1 MKSKFFKRVLCG
13 AMALS
18 MSAALIS
25 CGGGGGGTSNG
36 GSESTGNSTSGG
48 GNTSASTNINVLLF
62 TGTATRN
69 GAIKWIQDAAER
81 FTALKSNEEYESGK
95 KGVNI
100 VIQDNKLIP
109 YDSLSSDGNDIYV
122 DEGRADMYT
131 YSASGELMQLD
142 EIVSYI
148 EDEQKLTI
156 DADAKKRMLG
166 YESSDGKRHY
176 YGLPQYEWSNSLTY
190 DVNYFEDAGLY
201 FAKPD
206 ATKSVT
212 EETKYGTAKFVDPTD
227 MQKSCGPDGVYGT
240 TDDGLPSSLE
250 EFAQLCDYIKSKKS
264 GSPFIIPGGAGGSVY
279 SFHMVQAIWAALE
292 GAETMRSVT
301 AEFSK
306 KEVEVVTGFKSG
318 EYFFGDKNIP
328 MPITEKVV
336 LNDDNGYKMY
346 DMASRYYA
354 LAFMQLAN
362 DNDWFHSETKS
373 DSSADKVQTTFIAT
387 NPNERAAMYI
397 DGTYWYHEAKLYNK
411 GAAFTQWKRT
421 SGNKPRKLSYMCL
434 PTTLKGSVAEGA
446 GKKNTMLNV
455 GSSFMFVNNRVSEN
469 AGKKRAVL
477 EFLKFLY
484 SKQELA
490 AFTEFLGM
498 NIPINYD
505 YNETKLGDYYYKSFK
520 KLRNEEAE
528 VISTAS
534 DNPIQY
540 KNLSNF
546 LLGFGGVLNYYNYN
560 GQVMME
566 GYLQAFRNGR
576 TAKDIFSGSPLS
588 EGKWTTLKANANK

>member
-1 MKSKFFKRVLCG
+1 MKSKFLKKAMCG
-13 AMALS
+13 AMALC
-18 MSAALIS
+18 MSFGLAA
-25 CGGGGGGTSNG
+25 CGGGGTGGTSG
-36 GSESTGNSTSGG
+36 GTSGG
-48 GNTSASTNINVLLF
+48 DTSASTSINVLVF

-69 GAIKWIQDAAER
+69 GAIKWIQSAAER
-81 FTALKSNEEYESGK
+81 FTELKKNEVYESGK

-100 VIQDNKLIP
+100 SISDNKSIP
-109 YDSLSSDGNDIYV
+109 YENLSTDGNDIYL
-122 DEGRADMYT
+122 DEAKADMYT
-131 YSASGELMQLD
+131 YSASNELMQLD
-142 EIVSYI
+142 EIVKYI
-148 EDEQKLTI
+148 EEEQGLTI

-166 YESSDGKRHY
+166 YESADGQRHY

-190 DVNYFEDAGLY
+190 DVNYFEDSGLY

-212 EETKYGTAKFVDPTD
+212 HEGKYGTVKFVDPMD
-227 MQKSCGPDGVYGT
+227 MQKSCGPDGAYGT

-250 EFAQLCDYIKSKKS
+250 EFAQLCDYIKSKG

-292 GAETMRSVT
+292 GAETMKNVT
-301 AEFSK
+301 AEFSDK
-306 KEVEVVTGFKSG
+306 AVEVVTGFKDN
-318 EYFFGDKNIP
+318 EFFFGDKNIP

-336 LNDDNGYKMY
+336 LNDENGYKIY

-354 LAFMQLAN
+354 LAFMQFAN

-411 GAAFTQWKRT
+411 GSAFTQWRRT
-421 SGNKPRKLSYMCL
+421 SGGKARKLSYMSL
-434 PTTLKGSVAEGA
+434 PTTLNGSVAEGE

-455 GSSFMFVNNRVSEN
+455 GSSFMFANNRVSEN
-469 AGKKRAVL
+469 AGKKKAVVD
-477 EFLKFLY
+477 FLKFLY
-484 SKQELA
+484 SKKELA
-490 AFTEFLGM
+490 AFTEFIGM

-505 YNETKLGDYYYKSFK
+505 YDEQKLGDYYYTSFK
-520 KLRNEEAE
+520 QIKKEAE
-528 VISTAS
+528 VITTAS
-534 DNPIQY
+534 SNPIQY

-546 LLGFGGVLNYYNYN
+546 ILGFGGVLNYYNYN
-560 GQVMME
+560 GVVKMD
-566 GYLQAFRNGR
+566 GYLQAYREGR
-576 TAKDIFSGSPLS
+576 TAKDIYEGSRLS
-588 EGKWTTLKANANK
+588 EATWRTLLENASK

>member
-1 MKSKFFKRVLCG
+1 MKSKFLKKAMCG
-13 AMALS
+13 AMALC
-18 MSAALIS
+18 MSFGLAA
-25 CGGGGGGTSNG
+25 CGGGGTGGTSG
-36 GSESTGNSTSGG
+36 GTSGG
-48 GNTSASTNINVLLF
+48 DTSASTSINVLVF

-69 GAIKWIQDAAER
+69 GAIKWIQSAAER
-81 FTALKSNEEYESGK
+81 FTDLKKNEVYESGK

-100 VIQDNKLIP
+100 SISDNKSIP
-109 YDSLSSDGNDIYV
+109 YENLSTDGNDIYL
-122 DEGRADMYT
+122 DEAKADMYT
-131 YSASGELMQLD
+131 YSASNELMQLD
-142 EIVSYI
+142 EIVKYI
-148 EDEQKLTI
+148 EEEQGLTI

-166 YESSDGKRHY
+166 YESADGQRHY

-212 EETKYGTAKFVDPTD
+212 HKGEKYGTAKFVDPMD
-227 MQKSCGPDGVYGT
+227 MQKSCGPDGAYGT

-250 EFAQLCDYIKSKKS
+250 EFAQLCEYIKSKG

-292 GAETMRSVT
+292 GAETMKNVT
-301 AEFSK
+301 AEFSDK
-306 KEVEVVTGFKSG
+306 AVEVVTGFKDN
-318 EYFFGDKNIP
+318 EFFFGDKNIP

-336 LNDDNGYKMY
+336 LNDENGYKIY

-354 LAFMQLAN
+354 LAFMQFAN

-387 NPNERAAMYI
+387 NPHERAAMYI

-411 GAAFTQWKRT
+411 GSAFTQWRRT
-421 SGNKPRKLSYMCL
+421 SGGKARKLSYMSL
-434 PTTLKGSVAEGA
+434 PTTLKGSVAEGE

-455 GSSFMFVNNRVSEN
+455 GSSFMFANNRVSEN
-469 AGKKRAVL
+469 EGKKKAVVD
-477 EFLKFLY
+477 FLKFLY
-484 SKQELA
+484 SKEELA
-490 AFTEFLGM
+490 AFTEFIGM

-505 YNETKLGDYYYKSFK
+505 YDEQKLGDYYYTSFK
-520 KLRNEEAE
+520 QIKKEAE
-528 VISTAS
+528 VITTAS
-534 DNPIQY
+534 SNPIQY

-546 LLGFGGVLNYYNYN
+546 ILGFGGVLNYYNYN
-560 GQVMME
+560 GLVKMD
-566 GYLQAFRNGR
+566 GYLQAYREGR
-576 TAKDIFSGSPLS
+576 TAKDIYEGSRLS
-588 EGKWTTLKANANK
+588 EATWRTLLENASK

>member
-1 MKSKFFKRVLCG
+1 MKRKFLKKAMCG
-13 AMALS
+13 AMALC
-18 MSAALIS
+18 MSFGLAA
-25 CGGGGGGTSNG
+25 CGGGGTGGTSG
-36 GSESTGNSTSGG
+36 GTSGG
-48 GNTSASTNINVLLF
+48 DTSASTSINVLVF

-81 FTALKSNEEYESGK
+81 FTELKKNEVYESGK

-100 VIQDNKLIP
+100 SISDNKLIP
-109 YDSLSSDGNDIYV
+109 YANLSTDGNDIYL
-122 DEGRADMYT
+122 DEAKADMYT
-131 YSASGELMQLD
+131 YSASNELMQLD
-142 EIVSYI
+142 EIVKYI
-148 EDEQKLTI
+148 EEEQGLTI

-166 YESSDGKRHY
+166 YESADGQRHY

-190 DVNYFEDAGLY
+190 DVNYFEDSGLY

-212 EETKYGTAKFVDPTD
+212 HEGKYGTVKFVDPLD
-227 MQKSCGPDGVYGT
+227 MQKSCGPDGAYGT

-250 EFAQLCDYIKSKKS
+250 EFAQLCDYIKSKG

-292 GAETMRSVT
+292 GAETMKSVT
-301 AEFSK
+301 AEFSDK
-306 KEVEVVTGFKSG
+306 AVEVVTGFKSN
-318 EYFFGDKNIP
+318 EFFFGDKNIP

-336 LNDDNGYKMY
+336 LNDETGYKMY

-354 LAFMQLAN
+354 LAFMQFAN

-411 GAAFTQWKRT
+411 GSAFTQWRRT
-421 SGNKPRKLSYMCL
+421 SGGKARKLSYMSL
-434 PTTLKGSVAEGA
+434 PTTLNGSVAEGE

-455 GSSFMFVNNRVSEN
+455 GSSFMFANNRVSEN
-469 AGKKRAVL
+469 AGKKKAVVD
-477 EFLKFLY
+477 FLKFLY
-484 SKQELA
+484 SKEELA

-505 YNETKLGDYYYKSFK
+505 YDEQKLGDYYYTSFK
-520 KLRNEEAE
+520 QIKKEAE
-528 VISTAS
+528 VITTAS
-534 DNPIQY
+534 SNPIQY

-546 LLGFGGVLNYYNYN
+546 LLGFGGVLNYYDYN
-560 GQVMME
+560 GVVKMD
-566 GYLQAFRNGR
+566 GYLQAYREGR
-576 TAKDIFSGSPLS
+576 TAKDIYEGSRLS
-588 EGKWTTLKANANK
+588 EATWRTLLENASK

>member
-1 MKSKFFKRVLCG
+1 MKSKFIKKALCG
-13 AMALS
+13 AMALC
-18 MSAALIS
+18 MSATFIA
-25 CGGGGGGTSNG
+25 CG
-36 GSESTGNSTSGG
+36 GG
-48 GNTSASTNINVLLF
+48 GNTSTGGNSGESSSAETGINVLVF

-69 GAIKWIQDAAER
+69 GAIKWIQDAAAR
-81 FTALKSNEEYESGK
+81 FTELKKDESYESGK

-100 VIQDNKLIP
+100 TIQDNKLIP
-109 YDSLSSDGNDIYV
+109 YDSLSSDGNDIYL
-122 DEGRADMYT
+122 DEAKADMYT
-131 YSASGELMQLD
+131 YSASNELMQLD

-148 EDEQKLTI
+148 ENDQKLTI

-166 YESSDGKRHY
+166 YESADGQRHY

-190 DVNYFEDAGLY
+190 DVNYFEEKGFY

-206 ATKSVT
+206 ATKTVT
-212 EETKYGTAKFVDPTD
+212 HEGKYGTVKFVDSTD

-240 TDDGLPSSLE
+240 SDDGLPSSLE
-250 EFAQLCDYIKSKKS
+250 EFAKLCDYIKSQG

-292 GAETMRSVT
+292 GAETMKSIK
-301 AEFSK
+301 AEYS
-306 KEVEVVTGFKSG
+306 ETPVEVVTGFKDG

-336 LNDDNGYKMY
+336 LNDTTGYKMY

-373 DSSADKVQTTFIAT
+373 DTSADKVQTTFIAT
-387 NPNERAAMYI
+387 NANERAAMYI

-411 GAAFTQWKRT
+411 GSAFTQWKRT
-421 SGNKPRKLSYMCL
+421 SGGKARKLSYMCL
-434 PTTLKGSVAEGA
+434 PTTLKGSVAEGE

-469 AGKKRAVL
+469 AGKKKAVVD
-477 EFLKFLY
+477 FLKFLY
-484 SKQELA
+484 SKAELA
-490 AFTEFLGM
+490 AFTEYLGM

-505 YNETKLGDYYYKSFK
+505 YDEKKLGDYYYTSFK
-520 KLRNEEAE
+520 KLRSEAD
-528 VISTAS
+528 VITTAS
-534 DNPIQY
+534 DNPVQY
-540 KNLSNF
+540 KNLSSF
-546 LLGFGGVLNYYNYN
+546 ILGFGGTLNYYTYN

-566 GYLQAFRNGR
+566 GYLQAYRNGR
-576 TAKDIFSGSPLS
+576 TAKDIFMGSTLS
-588 EGKWTTLKANANK
+588 EAAWKTMLENAKK

>member
-1 MKSKFFKRVLCG
+1 MKSKFLKKAMCG
-13 AMALS
+13 AMALC
-18 MSAALIS
+18 MSFGLAA
-25 CGGGGGGTSNG
+25 CGGGGSGTSG
-36 GSESTGNSTSGG
+36 GTSGG
-48 GNTSASTNINVLLF
+48 GDTSASTSINVLVF

-81 FTALKSNEEYESGK
+81 FTELKKNEVYESGK

-100 VIQDNKLIP
+100 SISDNKLIP
-109 YDSLSSDGNDIYV
+109 YENLSTDGNDIYL
-122 DEGRADMYT
+122 DEARADMYT
-131 YSASGELMQLD
+131 YSASNELMQLD
-142 EIVSYI
+142 EIVKYI
-148 EDEQKLTI
+148 EDEQGLII

-166 YESSDGKRHY
+166 YESADGQRHY

-190 DVNYFEDAGLY
+190 DVNYFEDSGLY

-212 EETKYGTAKFVDPTD
+212 YEGKYGTVKFVDPMD
-227 MQKSCGPDGVYGT
+227 MQKSCGPDGAYGT

-250 EFAQLCDYIKSKKS
+250 ELAQLCDYIKSKS
-264 GSPFIIPGGAGGSVY
+264 GSPFIMPGGAAGSVY

-292 GAETMRSVT
+292 GAETMKSVT
-301 AEFSK
+301 AEFSDK
-306 KEVEVVTGFKSG
+306 AVEVVTGFKSN
-318 EYFFGDKNIP
+318 EFFFGDKNIP

-336 LNDDNGYKMY
+336 LNDENGYKMY

-373 DSSADKVQTTFIAT
+373 DTSADKVQTTFIAT
-387 NPNERAAMYI
+387 NANERAAMYI

-411 GAAFTQWKRT
+411 GSAFTQWRRT
-421 SGNKPRKLSYMCL
+421 SGGKARKLSYMSL
-434 PTTLKGSVAEGA
+434 PTTLNGSVAEGE

-455 GSSFMFVNNRVSEN
+455 GSSFMFANNRVSEN
-469 AGKKRAVL
+469 AGKKKAVVD
-477 EFLKFLY
+477 FLKFLY
-484 SKQELA
+484 SKEELA

-505 YNETKLGDYYYKSFK
+505 YDEQKLGDYYYTSFK
-520 KLRNEEAE
+520 QIKKEAE
-528 VISTAS
+528 VVTTAS
-534 DNPIQY
+534 SNPIHY

-546 LLGFGGVLNYYNYN
+546 LLGFGGVLNYYDYN
-560 GQVMME
+560 GVVKMD
-566 GYLQAFRNGR
+566 GYLQAYRDGR
-576 TAKDIFSGSPLS
+576 TAKDIYEGSRLS
-588 EGKWTTLKANANK
+588 EATWQTLLENASK

>member
-13 AMALS
+13 AMALC

-81 FTALKSNEEYESGK
+81 FTALKTNEEYESGK

-148 EDEQKLTI
+148 EGEQNLTI

-166 YESSDGKRHY
+166 YQSSDGKRHY

-212 EETKYGTAKFVDPTD
+212 EETKYGTAQFVDPTD

-520 KLRNEEAE
+520 KLRYEESE

-546 LLGFGGVLNYYNYN
+546 LLGFGGALNYYNYN

>member
-1 MKSKFFKRVLCG
+1 MKSKFLKKAMCG
-13 AMALS
+13 AMALC
-18 MSAALIS
+18 MSFGLAA
-25 CGGGGGGTSNG
+25 CGGGGSGTSG
-36 GSESTGNSTSGG
+36 GTSGG
-48 GNTSASTNINVLLF
+48 GDTSASTSINVLVF

-81 FTALKSNEEYESGK
+81 FTELKKNEVYESGK

-100 VIQDNKLIP
+100 SISDNKLIP
-109 YDSLSSDGNDIYV
+109 YENLSTDGNDIYL
-122 DEGRADMYT
+122 DEAKADMYT
-131 YSASGELMQLD
+131 YSASNELMQLD
-142 EIVSYI
+142 EIVKYI
-148 EDEQKLTI
+148 EDDQGLTI

-166 YESSDGKRHY
+166 YESADGQRHY

-190 DVNYFEDAGLY
+190 DVNYFEDSGLY

-212 EETKYGTAKFVDPTD
+212 YEGKYGTVKFVDPMD
-227 MQKSCGPDGVYGT
+227 MQKSCGPDGAYGT

-250 EFAQLCDYIKSKKS
+250 ELAQLCDYIKSKS

-292 GAETMRSVT
+292 GAETMKSVT
-301 AEFSK
+301 AEFSDK
-306 KEVEVVTGFKSG
+306 AVEVVTGFKSN
-318 EYFFGDKNIP
+318 EFFFGDKNIP

-336 LNDDNGYKMY
+336 LNDENGYKMY

-373 DSSADKVQTTFIAT
+373 DTSADKVQTTFIAT
-387 NPNERAAMYI
+387 NANERAAMYI

-411 GAAFTQWKRT
+411 GSAFTQWRRT
-421 SGNKPRKLSYMCL
+421 SGGKARKLSYMSL
-434 PTTLKGSVAEGA
+434 PTTLNGSVAEGE

-455 GSSFMFVNNRVSEN
+455 GSSFMFANNRVSEN
-469 AGKKRAVL
+469 AGKKKAVVD
-477 EFLKFLY
+477 FLKFLY
-484 SKQELA
+484 SKEELA

-505 YNETKLGDYYYKSFK
+505 YDEQKLGDYYYTSFK
-520 KLRNEEAE
+520 QIKKEAE
-528 VISTAS
+528 VVTTAS
-534 DNPIQY
+534 SNPIQY

-546 LLGFGGVLNYYNYN
+546 LLGFGGVLNYYDYN
-560 GQVMME
+560 GVVKMD
-566 GYLQAFRNGR
+566 GYLQAYRDGR
-576 TAKDIFSGSPLS
+576 TAKDIYEGSGLS
-588 EGKWTTLKANANK
+588 EATWQTLLENASK

>member
-1 MKSKFFKRVLCG
+1 MKSKFLKKAMCG
-13 AMALS
+13 AMALC
-18 MSAALIS
+18 MSFGLAA
-25 CGGGGGGTSNG
+25 CGGGGSGTSG
-36 GSESTGNSTSGG
+36 GTSGG
-48 GNTSASTNINVLLF
+48 GDTSASTSINVLVF

-81 FTALKSNEEYESGK
+81 FTELKKNEVYESGK

-100 VIQDNKLIP
+100 SISDNKLIP
-109 YDSLSSDGNDIYV
+109 YANLSTDGNDIYL
-122 DEGRADMYT
+122 DEATADMYT
-131 YSASGELMQLD
+131 YSASNELMQLD
-142 EIVSYI
+142 EIVNYI
-148 EDEQKLTI
+148 EDEQGLTI

-166 YESSDGKRHY
+166 YKSADGQRHY

-190 DVNYFEDAGLY
+190 DVNYFEDSGLY

-206 ATKSVT
+206 ATKYK
-212 EETKYGTAKFVDPTD
+212 EHEGKYGTVKFVDPMD
-227 MQKSCGPDGVYGT
+227 MQKSCGPDGAYGT

-250 EFAQLCDYIKSKKS
+250 ELAQLCDYIKSKS

-292 GAETMRSVT
+292 GAETMKSIT
-301 AEFSK
+301 AEFSDK
-306 KEVEVVTGFKSG
+306 AVEVVTGFKSN
-318 EYFFGDKNIP
+318 EFFFGDKNIP

-336 LNDDNGYKMY
+336 LNNETGYKMY

-373 DSSADKVQTTFIAT
+373 DTSADKVQTTFIAT
-387 NPNERAAMYI
+387 NANERAAMYI

-411 GAAFTQWKRT
+411 GSAFTQWRRT
-421 SGNKPRKLSYMCL
+421 SGGKARKLCYMSL
-434 PTTLKGSVAEGA
+434 PTTLNGSVAEGE

-455 GSSFMFVNNRVSEN
+455 GSSFMFANNRVSEN
-469 AGKKRAVL
+469 EGKKKAVVD
-477 EFLKFLY
+477 FLKFLY
-484 SKQELA
+484 SKEELA

-505 YNETKLGDYYYKSFK
+505 YDEQKLGDYYYTSFK
-520 KLRNEEAE
+520 QIKKEAE
-528 VISTAS
+528 VVTTAS
-534 DNPIQY
+534 SNPIHY

-546 LLGFGGVLNYYNYN
+546 LLGFGGVLNYYKYN
-560 GQVMME
+560 GQTMME
-566 GYLQAFRNGR
+566 GYLQAYRTGR
-576 TAKDIFSGSPLS
+576 TAKDIFEGSGLS
-588 EGKWTTLKANANK
+588 EATWQTLLENASK

>member
-1 MKSKFFKRVLCG
+1 MKSKFLKRALCG
-13 AMALS
+13 AMALC

-25 CGGGGGGTSNG
+25 CGGGGTSTSGNGGDSNG
-36 GSESTGNSTSGG
+36 GNSGG
-48 GNTSASTNINVLLF
+48 GESSAATNINVLIF
-62 TGTATRN
+62 TGTTTRN
-69 GAIKWIQDAAER
+69 GANKWIFDAAER
-81 FTALKSNEEYESGK
+81 FTELKKEETYESGK

-100 VIQDNKLIP
+100 TIQDNKNIP
-109 YDSLSSDGNDIYV
+109 YDSLSSDGNDIYL
-122 DEGRADMYT
+122 DEAKADMYT
-131 YSASGELMQLD
+131 YSASNELMQLD
-142 EIVSYI
+142 EIVNYI
-148 EDEQKLTI
+148 ESDQGLTI

-166 YESSDGKRHY
+166 YQSADGQRHY

-190 DVNYFEDAGLY
+190 DVNYFEEAGLY

-212 EETKYGTAKFVDPTD
+212 HEGNYGTVKFVDPTD
-227 MQKSCGPDGVYGT
+227 IQKSCGPDGEYNT
-240 TDDGLPSSLE
+240 PDDGLPSSLE
-250 EFAQLCDYIKSKKS
+250 EFAQLCDYIKSKG

-292 GAETMRSVT
+292 GAETMRSIT
-301 AEFSK
+301 AEFSEK
-306 KEVEVVTGFKSG
+306 PVEVVTGFSTN

-328 MPITEKVV
+328 MPITKKVV
-336 LNDDNGYKMY
+336 LNDQNGYKMY

-354 LAFMQLAN
+354 LAFMQLAY

-373 DSSADKVQTTFIAT
+373 DTSADKVQTTFIAT
-387 NPNERAAMYI
+387 NANERAAMYI

-411 GAAFTQWKRT
+411 GSAFTQWKRT
-421 SGNKPRKLSYMCL
+421 SGGKERKLSYMCL

-469 AGKKRAVL
+469 AGKKKAVTD
-477 EFLKFLY
+477 FLKFLY
-484 SKQELA
+484 SKSELA

-505 YNETKLGDYYYKSFK
+505 YDETKLGDYYYTSFK
-520 KLRNEEAE
+520 ELRSKSDI
-528 VISTAS
+528 VTTAS
-534 DNPIQY
+534 SNPIQY

-546 LLGFGGVLNYYNYN
+546 ILGFGGALNYYNYK

-566 GYLQAFRNGR
+566 GYLQAYRNGR
-576 TAKDIFSGSPLS
+576 TAKDIYTGSTLS
-588 EGKWTTLKANANK
+588 EATWQTILANASK

>member
-1 MKSKFFKRVLCG
+1 
-13 AMALS
+13 MALC

-25 CGGGGGGTSNG
+25 CGGGGDSAG
-36 GSESTGNSTSGG
+36 GNSNESKGGASAGGEPSAATS
-48 GNTSASTNINVLLF
+48 INVLIF

-69 GAIKWIQDAAER
+69 GANKWILDAAAR
-81 FTALKSNEEYESGK
+81 FTELKKDESYESGK

-100 VIQDNKLIP
+100 TVQDNKLIP
-109 YDSLSSDGNDIYV
+109 YDGLSTDGNDIYL
-122 DEGRADMYT
+122 DEAKADMYT
-131 YSASGELMQLD
+131 YSASNELMQLD

-148 EDEQKLTI
+148 EGEQGLTI

-166 YESSDGKRHY
+166 YESADGQRHY

-190 DVNYFEDAGLY
+190 DINYFDDAGLY

-212 EETKYGTAKFVDPTD
+212 YEGKYGTVKFVDPAA
-227 MQKSCGPDGVYGT
+227 MQKSCGPDGEYGT
-240 TDDGLPSSLE
+240 SDDGLPSSLE
-250 EFAQLCDYIKSKKS
+250 EFAQLCDYIKSK
-264 GSPFIIPGGAGGSVY
+264 GGAPFIIPGGAGGSVY

-292 GAETMRSVT
+292 GAETMKNIT
-301 AEFSK
+301 AEYSDK
-306 KEVEVVTGFKSG
+306 PVEVVTGFKSG

-336 LNDDNGYKMY
+336 LNDENGYKMY

-354 LAFMQLAN
+354 LAFMQLAY

-373 DSSADKVQTTFIAT
+373 DTSADKVQTTFIAT

-411 GAAFTQWKRT
+411 GSAFTQWRRA
-421 SGNKPRKLSYMCL
+421 SGGKERKLSYMCL
-434 PTTLKGSVAEGA
+434 PTQLNGSVAEGV

-469 AGKKRAVL
+469 AGKKKAVID
-477 EFLKFLY
+477 FLKFLY
-484 SKQELA
+484 SKAELA

-505 YNETKLGDYYYKSFK
+505 YDETKLGDYYYTSFK
-520 KLRNEEAE
+520 KIRSEAD
-528 VISTAS
+528 IITTAS
-534 DNPIQY
+534 SNPVQY

-546 LLGFGGVLNYYNYN
+546 ILGFGGVLNYYNYN

-566 GYLQAFRNGR
+566 GYLQAYRNGR
-576 TAKDIFSGSPLS
+576 TAKDIYMGSTLS
-588 EGKWTTLKANANK
+588 AASWKTILENAKK

>member
-1 MKSKFFKRVLCG
+1 MKSKFLKKAMCG
-13 AMALS
+13 AMALC
-18 MSAALIS
+18 MSFGLAA
-25 CGGGGGGTSNG
+25 CGGGGSGTSG
-36 GSESTGNSTSGG
+36 GTSGG
-48 GNTSASTNINVLLF
+48 GDTSASTSINVLVF

-81 FTALKSNEEYESGK
+81 FTELKKNEVYESGK

-100 VIQDNKLIP
+100 SISDNKLIP
-109 YDSLSSDGNDIYV
+109 YENLSTDGNDIYL
-122 DEGRADMYT
+122 DEARADMYT
-131 YSASGELMQLD
+131 YSASNELMQLD
-142 EIVSYI
+142 EIVKYI
-148 EDEQKLTI
+148 EDEQGLTI

-166 YESSDGKRHY
+166 YESTDGQRHY

-190 DVNYFEDAGLY
+190 DVNYFEDSGLY

-212 EETKYGTAKFVDPTD
+212 YEGKYGTVKFVDPMD
-227 MQKSCGPDGVYGT
+227 MQKSCGPDGAYGT

-250 EFAQLCDYIKSKKS
+250 ELAQLCDYIKSKS
-264 GSPFIIPGGAGGSVY
+264 GSPFIMPGGAAGSVY

-292 GAETMRSVT
+292 GAETMKSVT
-301 AEFSK
+301 AEFSDK
-306 KEVEVVTGFKSG
+306 AVEVVTGFKSN
-318 EYFFGDKNIP
+318 EFFFGDKNIP

-336 LNDDNGYKMY
+336 LNDENGYKMY

-373 DSSADKVQTTFIAT
+373 DTSADKVQTTFIAT
-387 NPNERAAMYI
+387 NANERAAMYI

-411 GAAFTQWKRT
+411 GSAFTQWRRT
-421 SGNKPRKLSYMCL
+421 SGGKARKLSYMSL
-434 PTTLKGSVAEGA
+434 PTTLNGSVAEGE

-455 GSSFMFVNNRVSEN
+455 GSSFMFANNRVSEN
-469 AGKKRAVL
+469 AGKKKAVVD
-477 EFLKFLY
+477 FLKFLY
-484 SKQELA
+484 SKEELA

-505 YNETKLGDYYYKSFK
+505 YDEQKLGDYYYTSFK
-520 KLRNEEAE
+520 QIKKEAE
-528 VISTAS
+528 VVTTAS
-534 DNPIQY
+534 SNPIHY

-546 LLGFGGVLNYYNYN
+546 LLGFGGVLNYYDYN
-560 GQVMME
+560 GVVKMD
-566 GYLQAFRNGR
+566 GYLQAYRDGR
-576 TAKDIFSGSPLS
+576 TAKDIYEGSRLS
-588 EGKWTTLKANANK
+588 EATWQTLLENASK

>member
-1 MKSKFFKRVLCG
+1 MKSKFLKKAMCG
-13 AMALS
+13 AMALC
-18 MSAALIS
+18 MSFGLAA
-25 CGGGGGGTSNG
+25 CGGGGSGTSG
-36 GSESTGNSTSGG
+36 GTSGG
-48 GNTSASTNINVLLF
+48 GDTSASTSINVLVF

-81 FTALKSNEEYESGK
+81 FTELKKNEVYESGK

-100 VIQDNKLIP
+100 SISDNKLIP
-109 YDSLSSDGNDIYV
+109 YENLSTDGNDIYL
-122 DEGRADMYT
+122 DEARADMYT
-131 YSASGELMQLD
+131 YSASNELMQLD
-142 EIVSYI
+142 EIVKYI
-148 EDEQKLTI
+148 EDEQGLTI

-166 YESSDGKRHY
+166 YESADGQRHY

-190 DVNYFEDAGLY
+190 DVNYFEDSGLY

-212 EETKYGTAKFVDPTD
+212 YEGKYGTVKFVDPMD
-227 MQKSCGPDGVYGT
+227 IQKSCGPDGAYGT

-250 EFAQLCDYIKSKKS
+250 ELAQLCDYIKSKS
-264 GSPFIIPGGAGGSVY
+264 GSPFIMPGGAAGSVY

-292 GAETMRSVT
+292 GAETMKSVT
-301 AEFSK
+301 AEFSDK
-306 KEVEVVTGFKSG
+306 AVEVVTGFKSN
-318 EYFFGDKNIP
+318 EFFFGDKNIP

-336 LNDDNGYKMY
+336 LNNETGYKMY

-373 DSSADKVQTTFIAT
+373 DTSADKVQTTFIAT
-387 NPNERAAMYI
+387 NANERAAMYI

-411 GAAFTQWKRT
+411 GSAFTQWRRT
-421 SGNKPRKLSYMCL
+421 SGGKARKLSYMSL
-434 PTTLKGSVAEGA
+434 PTTLNGSVAEGE

-455 GSSFMFVNNRVSEN
+455 GSSFMFASNRVSEN
-469 AGKKRAVL
+469 EGKKKAVVD
-477 EFLKFLY
+477 FLKFLY
-484 SKQELA
+484 SKEELA

-505 YNETKLGDYYYKSFK
+505 YDEQKLGDYYYTSFK
-520 KLRNEEAE
+520 QIKKEAE
-528 VISTAS
+528 VVTTAS
-534 DNPIQY
+534 SNPIHY

-546 LLGFGGVLNYYNYN
+546 LLGFGGVLNYYDYN
-560 GQVMME
+560 GVVKMD
-566 GYLQAFRNGR
+566 GYLQAYRDGR
-576 TAKDIFSGSPLS
+576 TAKDIYEGSRLS
-588 EGKWTTLKANANK
+588 EATWQTLLENASK

>member
-1 MKSKFFKRVLCG
+1 MKSKFLKKAMCG
-13 AMALS
+13 AMALC
-18 MSAALIS
+18 MSFGLAA
-25 CGGGGGGTSNG
+25 CGGGGSGTSG
-36 GSESTGNSTSGG
+36 GTSGG
-48 GNTSASTNINVLLF
+48 GDTSASTSINVLVF

-81 FTALKSNEEYESGK
+81 FTELKKNEVYESGK

-100 VIQDNKLIP
+100 SISDNKLIP
-109 YDSLSSDGNDIYV
+109 YANLSTDGNDIYL
-122 DEGRADMYT
+122 DEATADMYT
-131 YSASGELMQLD
+131 YSASNELMQLD
-142 EIVSYI
+142 EIVNYI
-148 EDEQKLTI
+148 EDEQGLTI

-166 YESSDGKRHY
+166 YESADGQRHY

-190 DVNYFEDAGLY
+190 DVNYFEDSGLY

-206 ATKSVT
+206 ATKYK
-212 EETKYGTAKFVDPTD
+212 EYEGKYGTVKFVDPMD
-227 MQKSCGPDGVYGT
+227 MQKSCGPDGAYGT

-250 EFAQLCDYIKSKKS
+250 ELAQLCDYIKSKS

-292 GAETMRSVT
+292 GAETMKSIT
-301 AEFSK
+301 AEFSDK
-306 KEVEVVTGFKSG
+306 AVEVVTGFKSN
-318 EYFFGDKNIP
+318 EFFFGDKNIP

-336 LNDDNGYKMY
+336 LNNETGYKMY

-373 DSSADKVQTTFIAT
+373 DTSADKVQTTFIAT
-387 NPNERAAMYI
+387 NANERAAMYI

-411 GAAFTQWKRT
+411 GSAFTQWRRT
-421 SGNKPRKLSYMCL
+421 SGGKARKLSYMSL
-434 PTTLKGSVAEGA
+434 PTTLNGSVAEGE

-455 GSSFMFVNNRVSEN
+455 GSSFMFANNRVSEN
-469 AGKKRAVL
+469 KGKKKAVVD
-477 EFLKFLY
+477 FLKFLY
-484 SKQELA
+484 SKEELA

-505 YNETKLGDYYYKSFK
+505 YDEQKLGDYYYTSFK
-520 KLRNEEAE
+520 QIKKEAE
-528 VISTAS
+528 VVTTAS
-534 DNPIQY
+534 SNPIHY

-546 LLGFGGVLNYYNYN
+546 LLGFGGVLNYYKYN
-560 GQVMME
+560 GQTMME
-566 GYLQAFRNGR
+566 GYLQAYRTGR
-576 TAKDIFSGSPLS
+576 TAKDIFEGSGLS
-588 EGKWTTLKANANK
+588 EATWQTLLENASK

>member
-1 MKSKFFKRVLCG
+1 MKSKFLKKAMCG
-13 AMALS
+13 AMALC
-18 MSAALIS
+18 MSFGLAA
-25 CGGGGGGTSNG
+25 CGGGGSGTSG
-36 GSESTGNSTSGG
+36 GTSGG
-48 GNTSASTNINVLLF
+48 GDTSASTSINVLVF

-81 FTALKSNEEYESGK
+81 FTELKKNEVYESGK

-100 VIQDNKLIP
+100 SISDNKLIP
-109 YDSLSSDGNDIYV
+109 YENLSTDGNDIYL
-122 DEGRADMYT
+122 DEARADMYT
-131 YSASGELMQLD
+131 YSASNELMQLD
-142 EIVSYI
+142 EIVKYI
-148 EDEQKLTI
+148 EDEQGLTI

-166 YESSDGKRHY
+166 YESADGQRHY

-190 DVNYFEDAGLY
+190 DVNYFEDSGLY

-212 EETKYGTAKFVDPTD
+212 YEGKYGTVKFVDPMD
-227 MQKSCGPDGVYGT
+227 MQKSCGPDGAYGT

-250 EFAQLCDYIKSKKS
+250 ELAQLCDYIKSKS
-264 GSPFIIPGGAGGSVY
+264 GSPFIMPGGAAGSVY

-292 GAETMRSVT
+292 GAETMKSVT
-301 AEFSK
+301 AEFSDK
-306 KEVEVVTGFKSG
+306 AVEVVTGFKSN
-318 EYFFGDKNIP
+318 EFFFGDKNIP

-336 LNDDNGYKMY
+336 LNDETGYKMY

-373 DSSADKVQTTFIAT
+373 DTSADKVQTTFIAT
-387 NPNERAAMYI
+387 NANERAAMYI

-411 GAAFTQWKRT
+411 GSAFTQWRRT
-421 SGNKPRKLSYMCL
+421 SGGKARKLSYMSL
-434 PTTLKGSVAEGA
+434 PTTLNGSVAEGE

-455 GSSFMFVNNRVSEN
+455 GSSFMFANNRVSEN
-469 AGKKRAVL
+469 AGKKKAVVD
-477 EFLKFLY
+477 FLKFLY
-484 SKQELA
+484 SKEELA

-505 YNETKLGDYYYKSFK
+505 YDEQKLGDYYYTSFK
-520 KLRNEEAE
+520 QIKKEAE
-528 VISTAS
+528 VVTTAS
-534 DNPIQY
+534 SNPIHY

-546 LLGFGGVLNYYNYN
+546 LLGFGGVLNYYDYN
-560 GQVMME
+560 GVVKMD
-566 GYLQAFRNGR
+566 GYLQAYRDGR
-576 TAKDIFSGSPLS
+576 TAKDIYEGSRLS
-588 EGKWTTLKANANK
+588 EATWQTLLENASK

>member
-1 MKSKFFKRVLCG
+1 MKSKFLKRALCG
-13 AMALS
+13 AMALC

-25 CGGGGGGTSNG
+25 CGGGGTSTSGNGGDSNG
-36 GSESTGNSTSGG
+36 GNSGG
-48 GNTSASTNINVLLF
+48 GESSAATNINVLIF

-69 GAIKWIQDAAER
+69 GANKWIFDAAER
-81 FTALKSNEEYESGK
+81 FTELKKEETYESGK

-100 VIQDNKLIP
+100 TIQDNKNIP
-109 YDSLSSDGNDIYV
+109 YDSLSSDGNDIYL
-122 DEGRADMYT
+122 DEAKADMYT
-131 YSASGELMQLD
+131 YSASNELMQLD
-142 EIVSYI
+142 EIVNYI
-148 EDEQKLTI
+148 ESDQGLTI

-166 YESSDGKRHY
+166 YQSADGQRHY

-190 DVNYFEDAGLY
+190 DVNYFEEAGLY

-212 EETKYGTAKFVDPTD
+212 HEGNYGTVKFVDPTD
-227 MQKSCGPDGVYGT
+227 IQKSCGPDGEYNT
-240 TDDGLPSSLE
+240 PDDGLPSSLE
-250 EFAQLCDYIKSKKS
+250 EFAQLCDYIKSKG

-292 GAETMRSVT
+292 GAETMRSIT
-301 AEFSK
+301 AEFSEK
-306 KEVEVVTGFKSG
+306 PVEVVTGFSTN

-336 LNDDNGYKMY
+336 LNDQNGYKMY

-373 DSSADKVQTTFIAT
+373 DTSADKVQTTFIAT
-387 NPNERAAMYI
+387 NPNERAAMYV

-411 GAAFTQWKRT
+411 GSAFTQWKRT
-421 SGNKPRKLSYMCL
+421 SGGKARKLSYMCL
-434 PTTLKGSVAEGA
+434 PTTLKGSVAEGE

-469 AGKKRAVL
+469 AGKKKAVTD
-477 EFLKFLY
+477 FLKFLY
-484 SKQELA
+484 SKEELA
-490 AFTEFLGM
+490 AFTEYLGM

-505 YNETKLGDYYYKSFK
+505 YDEKKLGDYYYTSFK
-520 KLRNEEAE
+520 KLRSEAD
-528 VISTAS
+528 VITTAS
-534 DNPIQY
+534 DNPVQY
-540 KNLSNF
+540 KNLSSF
-546 LLGFGGVLNYYNYN
+546 ILGFGGALNYYTYN

-566 GYLQAFRNGR
+566 GYLQAYRNGR
-576 TAKDIFSGSPLS
+576 TAKDIYTGSTLS
-588 EGKWTTLKANANK
+588 EAIWKTLLENAKK

>member
-1 MKSKFFKRVLCG
+1 MKSKFLKKAMCG
-13 AMALS
+13 AMALC
-18 MSAALIS
+18 MSFGLAA
-25 CGGGGGGTSNG
+25 CGGGGSGTSGGTS
-36 GSESTGNSTSGG
+36 SGD
-48 GNTSASTNINVLLF
+48 TSASTSINVLVF

-81 FTALKSNEEYESGK
+81 FTELKKNEVYESGK

-100 VIQDNKLIP
+100 SISDNKLIP
-109 YDSLSSDGNDIYV
+109 YANLSTDGNDIYL
-122 DEGRADMYT
+122 DEATADMYT
-131 YSASGELMQLD
+131 YSASNELMQLD
-142 EIVSYI
+142 EIVNYI
-148 EDEQKLTI
+148 EDEQGLTI

-166 YESSDGKRHY
+166 YKSADGQRHY

-190 DVNYFEDAGLY
+190 DVNYFEDSGLY

-206 ATKSVT
+206 ATKYK
-212 EETKYGTAKFVDPTD
+212 EHEGKYGTVKFVDPMD
-227 MQKSCGPDGVYGT
+227 MQKSCGPDGAYGT

-250 EFAQLCDYIKSKKS
+250 ELAQLCDYIKSKS

-292 GAETMRSVT
+292 GAETMKSIT
-301 AEFSK
+301 AEFSDK
-306 KEVEVVTGFKSG
+306 AVEVVTGFKSN
-318 EYFFGDKNIP
+318 EFFFGDKNIP

-336 LNDDNGYKMY
+336 LNNETGYKMY

-373 DSSADKVQTTFIAT
+373 DTSADKVQTTFIAT
-387 NPNERAAMYI
+387 NANERAAMYI

-411 GAAFTQWKRT
+411 GSAFTQWRRT
-421 SGNKPRKLSYMCL
+421 SGGKARKLSYMSL
-434 PTTLKGSVAEGA
+434 PTTLNGSVAEGE

-455 GSSFMFVNNRVSEN
+455 GSSFMFANNRVSEN
-469 AGKKRAVL
+469 EGKKKAVVD
-477 EFLKFLY
+477 FLKFLY
-484 SKQELA
+484 SKEELA

-505 YNETKLGDYYYKSFK
+505 YDEQKLGDYYYTSFK
-520 KLRNEEAE
+520 QIKKEAE
-528 VISTAS
+528 VVTTAS
-534 DNPIQY
+534 SNPIHY

-546 LLGFGGVLNYYNYN
+546 LLGFGGVLNYYKYN
-560 GQVMME
+560 GQTMME
-566 GYLQAFRNGR
+566 GYLQAYRTGR
-576 TAKDIFSGSPLS
+576 TAKDIFEGSGLS
-588 EGKWTTLKANANK
+588 EATWQTLLENASK

>member
-1 MKSKFFKRVLCG
+1 
-13 AMALS
+13 MALC

-25 CGGGGGGTSNG
+25 CGGGGDSAG
-36 GSESTGNSTSGG
+36 GNSNESKGGASAGGEPSAATS
-48 GNTSASTNINVLLF
+48 INVLIF

-69 GAIKWIQDAAER
+69 GANKWILDAAAR
-81 FTALKSNEEYESGK
+81 FTELKKDESYESGK

-100 VIQDNKLIP
+100 TVQDNKLIP
-109 YDSLSSDGNDIYV
+109 YDGLSTDGNDIYL
-122 DEGRADMYT
+122 DEAKADMYT
-131 YSASGELMQLD
+131 YSASNELMQLD

-148 EDEQKLTI
+148 EGEQGLTI

-166 YESSDGKRHY
+166 YESADGQRHY

-190 DVNYFEDAGLY
+190 DINYFDDAGLY

-212 EETKYGTAKFVDPTD
+212 YEGKYGTVKFVDPAD
-227 MQKSCGPDGVYGT
+227 MQKSCGPDGEYGT
-240 TDDGLPSSLE
+240 SDDGLPSSLE
-250 EFAQLCDYIKSKKS
+250 EFAQLCDYIKSK
-264 GSPFIIPGGAGGSVY
+264 GGAPFIIPGGAGGSVY

-292 GAETMRSVT
+292 GAETMKNIT
-301 AEFSK
+301 AEYSDK
-306 KEVEVVTGFKSG
+306 PVEVVTGFKSG

-336 LNDDNGYKMY
+336 LNDENGYKMY

-354 LAFMQLAN
+354 LAFMQLAY

-373 DSSADKVQTTFIAT
+373 DTSADKVQTTFIAT

-411 GAAFTQWKRT
+411 GSAFTQWRRA
-421 SGNKPRKLSYMCL
+421 SGGKERKLSYMCL
-434 PTTLKGSVAEGA
+434 PTQLNGSVAEGV

-469 AGKKRAVL
+469 AGKKKAVID
-477 EFLKFLY
+477 FLKFLY
-484 SKQELA
+484 SKAELA

-505 YNETKLGDYYYKSFK
+505 YDETKLGDYYYTSFK
-520 KLRNEEAE
+520 KIRSEAD
-528 VISTAS
+528 IITTAS
-534 DNPIQY
+534 SNPVQY

-546 LLGFGGVLNYYNYN
+546 ILGFGGVLNYYNYN

-566 GYLQAFRNGR
+566 GYLQAYRNGR
-576 TAKDIFSGSPLS
+576 TAKDIYMGSTLS
-588 EGKWTTLKANANK
+588 AASWKTILENAKK